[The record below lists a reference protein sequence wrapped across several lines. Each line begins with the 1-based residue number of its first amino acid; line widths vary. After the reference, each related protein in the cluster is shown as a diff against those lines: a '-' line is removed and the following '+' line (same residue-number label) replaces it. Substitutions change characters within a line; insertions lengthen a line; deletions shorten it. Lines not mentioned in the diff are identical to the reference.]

1 MPLELH
7 FLNKCDDLEK
17 KIISEY
23 YQRCFGEDLPESSI
37 KYHSINVENKKDKIE
52 DFKTA
57 ISSTVRSISNLI
69 KLRFLLEIK
78 LQTLIKIQLNSL
90 I

>member
-1 MPLELH
+1 MKLGITFISFEMLNKAIVSSFKLT

-37 KYHSINVENKKDKIE
+37 NVSI
-52 DFKTA
+52 
-57 ISSTVRSISNLI
+57 
-69 KLRFLLEIK
+69 
-78 LQTLIKIQLNSL
+78 
-90 I
+90 